1 MNIYKKD
8 SNRQEILLSKH
19 NEQVMMEWERPYME
33 ASIDVLKPT
42 GDVLE
47 IGFGCGY
54 SATQIMSYKPKSYT
68 VVECDPVVIAKAKEW
83 AKKYPDIPTTIVEGR
98 WQSCLH
104 NVGIF
109 DEIYFDDYPLDITE
123 KSTMQEKIFSYKRC
137 LRFTDLCIQNHTRVG
152 SKISWYLNG
161 NPKKLIMGSDSTP
174 FIHLELKSFD
184 IGIPETCKYRNIK
197 EQQCTI
203 PLLTKVKEY
212 DFQEAQRLA
221 LEQIETDASKIKFL

>member
-1 MNIYKKD
+1 MSLKQVDEDIII
-8 SNRQEILLSKH
+8 SNVG
-19 NEQVMMEWERPYME
+19 EQVMMKWEKPYME
-33 ASIDVLKPT
+33 ASIDVLNPT

-47 IGFGCGY
+47 IGFGLGY
-54 SATQIMSYKPKSYT
+54 SATQIMKHNPKSYT
-68 VVECDPVVIAKAKEW
+68 IIECESLIIENIKKW
-83 AKKYPDIPTTIVEGR
+83 AKKYPDIPTTIVEGK

-123 KSTMQEKIFSYKRC
+123 KIYYARKKFLVTKDVFGLQTSVFKIIHVWALKY
-137 LRFTDLCIQNHTRVG
+137 LGILMGTR
-152 SKISWYLNG
+152 
-161 NPKKLIMGSDSTP
+161 KKLIMGSDSTP

-197 EQQCTI
+197 EQLCTI

>member
-1 MNIYKKD
+1 MSLKHVDEDIIISNIGG
-8 SNRQEILLSKH
+8 
-19 NEQVMMEWERPYME
+19 QVMMKWEKPYME
-33 ASIDVLKPT
+33 ASIDVLNPT

-47 IGFGCGY
+47 IGFGLGY
-54 SATQIMSYKPKSYT
+54 SATQIIKHKPKSYT
-68 VVECDPVVIAKAKEW
+68 VIECDPIIIKKAKEW
-83 AKKYPDIPTTIVEGR
+83 EKNYPSISITIVEGK
-98 WQSCLH
+98 WQECLH

-109 DEIYFDDYPLDITE
+109 DEIYFDDYPLDITI
-123 KSTMQEKIFSYKRC
+123 KSTMQERVISFKR
-137 LRFTDLCIQNHTRVG
+137 LIMFTDLCIQNHTRVG

-197 EQQCTI
+197 EQRCTI